1 MCGIVGYVGKQD
13 AVPLLID
20 GLKRLEYRGYDSAGV
35 AVATPGKVSI
45 EKSVGRLRALENRLV
60 EHPVHGR
67 PGIGHTRWATHG
79 APTEVNAHPHTD
91 DSGRIA
97 VVHNGII
104 ENYQELRTAL
114 EAKGHHFKSQTDT
127 EVIPHLIAQ
136 ELADGAP
143 SLEEALRRS
152 LRKARGAYALG
163 ILALDD
169 PDTVFA
175 ARHGSPLI
183 IGLGDQEYFIASDVP
198 AILNRITKVI
208 YLNDGEVAMLRPG
221 GVSIT

>member
-1 MCGIVGYVGKQD
+1 MCGIVGYVGKLD

-20 GLKRLEYRGYDSAGV
+20 GLKRLEYRGYDSAGI
-35 AVATPGKVSI
+35 AVHTPGRLVI
-45 EKSVGRLRALENRLV
+45 RKSVGRLSALEQRLA
-60 EHPVHGR
+60 EQPVQGH

-79 APTEVNAHPHTD
+79 APTEINAHPHTD

-136 ELADGAP
+136 EVKDGAP
-143 SLEEALRRS
+143 SLEEALRRA

-163 ILALDD
+163 ILSLDH

-175 ARHGSPLI
+175 ARQGSPLI
-183 IGLGDQEYFIASDVP
+183 VGLGDGRVLHRQRRARHPESH
-198 AILNRITKVI
+198 
-208 YLNDGEVAMLRPG
+208 RPR
-221 GVSIT
+221 